1 MKMSEIQK
9 LISGKEFS
17 VDPSKGQTLPDFLR
31 SLGIDPGSIYQELE
45 MEGQFVDTHQDIS
58 WSNANVNLH
67 SHSFTEL
74 LFCRNTCG
82 AEYLVEGQRYR
93 LQAGDIILVP
103 PGVSHRPLLPETMT
117 EPYTRDVLWIST
129 EFTRTMQEIF
139 PHDRLYKLTGI
150 RMLRT
155 AGTKWEYLGDLFRR
169 GVQESERKQ
178 PGWEA
183 AVVGNSLQLAVHLFR
198 ALQEKSGGKLQAEKP
213 ELLDRVLRYI
223 EKNYSRRITLE
234 ETARHFY
241 VSQSTISQQFREKMN
256 VSFYRWVTQRRLI
269 AAKSLIGEGVLL
281 EQVGEQVGFSDYSA
295 FYRAFR
301 QEYGISPRQYRKL
314 QEQ

>member
-1 MKMSEIQK
+1 MKLDDVRRFVEVPQPFSPESQQRIHEY
-9 LISGKEFS
+9 LISI
-17 VDPSKGQTLPDFLR
+17 
-31 SLGIDPGSIYQELE
+31 GIDPSNLYQELE
-45 MEGQFVDTHQDIS
+45 MSSPFVNTHRDVTYS
-58 WSNANVNLH
+58 PHPVSLH
-67 SHSFTEL
+67 SHSYIEIL
-74 LFCRNTCG
+74 YCHNVVG
-82 AEYLVEGQRYR
+82 VEYLVGPDRYK
-93 LQAGDIILVP
+93 LQKGDIVLIP
-103 PGVSHRPLLPETMT
+103 PGISHRPILPEKLS
-117 EPYTRDVLWIST
+117 EPYVRDVMWINA
-129 EFTRTMQEIF
+129 EFLASLVDAF
-139 PHDRLYKLTGI
+139 PSSAVADQGRPTL
-150 RMLRT
+150 LRT

-169 GVQESERKQ
+169 GVQESERRQ